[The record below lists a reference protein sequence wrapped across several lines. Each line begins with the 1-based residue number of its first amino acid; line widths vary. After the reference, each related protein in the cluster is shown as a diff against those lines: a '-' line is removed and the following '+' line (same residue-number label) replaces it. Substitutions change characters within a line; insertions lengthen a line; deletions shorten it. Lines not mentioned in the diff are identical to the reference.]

1 MSAISMHF
9 EKSLRY
15 FSEAFTV
22 TSYILL
28 LVPVKVGKQY

>member
-28 LVPVKVGKQY
+28 LVPVKVGKKY